1 MSIPQICLGNWFAA
15 RADRSPDRRA
25 LTFEGQTLTY
35 RQLLDRVDRLA
46 AGFRKQ
52 GVRHGDR
59 IGFIGS
65 NQPAVLETMLAA
77 ARLAAIFVPINF
89 RLTGPELALIAN
101 DAGLHTF
108 VVDQANQAAVESVR
122 DQLPVQ
128 SYVLLGGTVPGWTP
142 YESLVDHE
150 SPLCTPEPVH
160 ADEVAVIMY
169 TSGTTG
175 RPKGVMLTHANLW
188 WNNTNLV
195 DLFDVLA
202 DDVTLVSSPLFHIA
216 GLNVTIFTTWQK
228 GGEVVLH
235 RAFDAQATLDDIQ
248 RYRISVLF
256 GVPTMFQLISQ
267 LPSFGSADMSSVR
280 TIICG
285 GAPVPEALIKR
296 FHDQGISMLNGYGL
310 TETAP
315 HAAFLTAEHILA
327 KPGSIGKPSLL
338 SEIKII
344 DRDGV
349 AVSEPFVAGEICARG
364 PNVTKGYWNQ
374 PEATAEAIDTSGWF
388 HTGDAGY
395 LDADGFLYLVD
406 RLKDIVVSGGEN
418 VSSVEVENVIRHHPV
433 VTDVAIIG
441 APHERWGETV
451 VAVVVPQAGL
461 TVTLEELRDFA
472 GQSLARFKLPT
483 QLILVD
489 DLPRNPA
496 GKVMK
501 TQLRDRYRAIATRE
515 VRAAATS

>member
-1 MSIPQICLGNWFAA
+1 MTIPQICLGNWFAA
-15 RADRSPDRRA
+15 RAARSADRRA

-59 IGFIGS
+59 IGFIGP

-77 ARLAAIFVPINF
+77 ARLGAIFVPFNF

-108 VVDQANQAAVESVR
+108 AVDQGNQAAVESVR
-122 DQLPVQ
+122 GQLPVQ
-128 SYVLLGGTVPGWTP
+128 SYVLIGGEAAGWKS
-142 YESLVDHE
+142 YESLVDHD
-150 SPLCTPEPVH
+150 SPLRAPEPVD
-160 ADEVAVIMY
+160 ADDVAVIMY

-188 WNNTNLV
+188 WNNINLV
-195 DLFDVLA
+195 NLFDVLA

-235 RAFDAQATLDDIQ
+235 RSFDAQTTLDDIQ

-256 GVPTMFQLISQ
+256 GAPTMFQAISQ
-267 LPSFGSADMSSVR
+267 LPGFDLADMSSVR

-285 GAPVPEALIKR
+285 GAPVPEVLMKK
-296 FHDQGISMLNGYGL
+296 FHERGFAMLNGYGL

-315 HAAFLTAEHILA
+315 HAAFLTAEYIQS
-327 KPGSIGKPSLL
+327 KPGSVGQPSLL

-344 DRDGV
+344 DPNG
-349 AVSEPFVAGEICARG
+349 ATITEPFVSGEICARG

-374 PEATAEAIDTSGWF
+374 PEATAEAIDESGWF
-388 HTGDAGY
+388 HTGDVGY
-395 LDADGFLYLVD
+395 LDADEFLYLVD
-406 RLKDIVVSGGEN
+406 RIKDMVVSGGEN
-418 VSSVEVENVIRHHPV
+418 VSSVEVEGVLHEHPA

-451 VAVVVPQAGL
+451 VAVIVPAAGQ

-472 GQSLARFKLPT
+472 GHSLARFKLPT

-496 GKVMK
+496 GKILKV
-501 TQLRDRYRAIATRE
+501 QLRDEYRTVATGR
-515 VRAAATS
+515 